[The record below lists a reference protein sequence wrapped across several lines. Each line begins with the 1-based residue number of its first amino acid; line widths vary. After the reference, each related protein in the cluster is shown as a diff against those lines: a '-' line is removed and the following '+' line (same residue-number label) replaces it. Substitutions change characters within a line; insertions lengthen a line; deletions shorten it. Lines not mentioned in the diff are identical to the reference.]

1 MDNFIAYSAGLF
13 DGEGT
18 VGVYRIKN
26 GRKTI
31 SGEKFYWTTRLTI
44 TGTYRPVIEK
54 LHSFFKYGS
63 VSLQKKQALQR
74 TPSRTYDPK
83 LCKQCWRW
91 QITNKTNIELFL
103 NQIRPLLMEKAEQVD
118 IVLKFISGELDGPT
132 ASKLCKEAKKFEYYG
147 EEIFVEKDF
156 KGSKNPIAKLDE
168 SKVKI
173 IKKCLSEGVRQAS
186 LAREYGVSKSVIN
199 KIAKGDAWSHV
210 IS

>member
-1 MDNFIAYSAGLF
+1 MDTFVAYSAGLF

-18 VGVYRIKN
+18 VGVYRVKN

-31 SGEKFYWTTRLTI
+31 SGKTVYWTTRLTI

-63 VSLQKKQALQR
+63 VSLQKRQKKHR
-74 TPSRTYDPK
+74 TPGKIYDSE

-91 QITNKTNIELFL
+91 QITNKNNIKDFI

-147 EEIFVEKDF
+147 EEIFAEKNF

-168 SKVKI
+168 AKVKI
-173 IKKCLSEGVRQAS
+173 IKESLSKGIRQVD
-186 LAREYGVSKSVIN
+186 LARQYGVSKSVIF

-210 IS
+210 V